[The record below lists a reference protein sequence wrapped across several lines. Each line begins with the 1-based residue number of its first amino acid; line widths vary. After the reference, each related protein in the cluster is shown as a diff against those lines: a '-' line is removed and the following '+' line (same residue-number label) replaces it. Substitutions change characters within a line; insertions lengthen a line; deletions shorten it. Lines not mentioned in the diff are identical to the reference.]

1 MSDPDYAT
9 PAAAVQEAARQEAVP
24 AADIVEHDSWAGA
37 RADDVDPEPIALDF
51 TLAPLARVGQRIFSE
66 RLGEVLDTRLRDA
79 LGAETLNPVFQWL
92 NFGTVMWRRARDPG
106 FGPRFL
112 VSATAA
118 ISLPGSFP
126 CLHAEFGRDLL
137 NWAEIVKNDMT
148 AMQSVHSTTRG
159 LEPWL
164 GHAPAF

>member
-51 TLAPLARVGQRIFSE
+51 TLAPLARVGHRIFSE

-79 LGAETLNPVFQWL
+79 LGAETLNPVFQGL
-92 NFGTVMWRRARDPG
+92 NFGMVMWRRACDPD

-112 VSATAA
+112 LSVTA
-118 ISLPGSFP
+118 IFLPGSFP
-126 CLHAEFGRDLL
+126 CLHAEIGRDLL
-137 NWAEIVKNDMT
+137 KWTQIVRNDLT
-148 AMQSVHSTTRG
+148 AMQSVGSTARG

-164 GHAPAF
+164 GYAPAF